1 MRIRHGIG
9 CGHGGDGRLRV
20 RHWQV
25 GGAMA
30 RPLPPSGGGCD
41 VGGSGSARLWA
52 RQRQANAGWRHGS
65 STSIADWRR
74 ARRRRI
80 RHGTAA
86 GATATGDYG

>member
-1 MRIRHGIG
+1 MALAASTVATGDCGCGIG
-9 CGHGGDGRLRV
+9 RREARWLDLYRLAAAGATRGG
-20 RHWQV
+20 
-25 GGAMA
+25 
-30 RPLPPSGGGCD
+30 
-41 VGGSGSARLWA
+41 
-52 RQRQANAGWRHGS
+52 